1 MEVRGLETDTEAL
14 RQRLDLLMQEAWR
27 NEQALRRFQQ
37 FELRLMGCTELPEL
51 LQTLLA
57 GGREVFGW
65 EQVCL
70 HLHDPRYALRQI
82 LQQSCGPEEKL
93 PELAFLDE
101 REAFER
107 VTSLGFLPRLGPYEP
122 RRHAAFLHH
131 TSDEV
136 GSIGLVPLYHQA
148 RLLGLLAL
156 GSSSPDRFSSSV
168 ATDFLQH
175 LAAVIG
181 VCIEMTA
188 SRDKLRFLGLT
199 DGLTGVNNR
208 RFFDQRLPEEVARV
222 TRREEPLSCL
232 FIDIDHF
239 KRINDGYGHPAGD
252 AVLREV
258 ASLIRAQ
265 LRASDV
271 VARYGGEEFAILLPD
286 TGVIRALEVAERIRA
301 AIAASPITT
310 GSGEEIPVTVSIGLA
325 TLAGGREADPMG
337 LVAEADQALYRAK
350 AGGRNRVVC
359 AAVDS

>member
-1 MEVRGLETDTEAL
+1 MDEGQKAAESEEL
-14 RQRLDLLMQEAWR
+14 RERLNLLMQEAWR

-51 LQTLLA
+51 LHTLLS
-57 GGREVFGW
+57 GGREVFAW

-70 HLHDPRYALRQI
+70 HLHDPRYDLRQI
-82 LQQSCGPEEKL
+82 LQQSGGSEADL
-93 PELAFLDE
+93 PQVSFLDE
-101 REAFER
+101 TGALER
-107 VTSLGFLPRLGPYEP
+107 VTALGFLPRLSRYDA
-122 RRHAAFLHH
+122 RRHGFFLLHPGG
-131 TSDEV
+131 DV

-156 GSSSPDRFSSSV
+156 GSSSPERFSSSV

-199 DGLTGVNNR
+199 DALTGVNNR

-222 TRREEPLSCL
+222 ARREEPLSCL

-239 KRINDGYGHPAGD
+239 KRINDTHGHPAGD

-258 ASLIRAQ
+258 AALIRAQ

-271 VARYGGEEFAILLPD
+271 VARYGGEEFAALLPD
-286 TGVIRALEVAERIRA
+286 TGMTRALEVAERIRGSV
-301 AIAASPITT
+301 ASAPVTT
-310 GSGEEIPVTVSIGLA
+310 DAGEEVPVTVSIGLA
-325 TLAGGREADPMG
+325 TLGGGREADPMD

-350 AGGRNRVVC
+350 AQGRNQVVC